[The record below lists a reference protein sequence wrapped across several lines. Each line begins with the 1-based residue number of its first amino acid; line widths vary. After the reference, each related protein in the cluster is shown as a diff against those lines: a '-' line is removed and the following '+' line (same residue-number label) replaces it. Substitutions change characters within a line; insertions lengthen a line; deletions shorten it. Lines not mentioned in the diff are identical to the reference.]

1 MGLPNQALVDNP
13 VQGFMDLISKQARIT
28 LKQKLFYSYSNTITM
43 YNLTLNLFFSPFP
56 LDCVLVGSTFW
67 GLWRHNNGAFNYY
80 LVYITK
86 LNATHLNF
94 VLQYNNKRT
103 RSYERTKEVLI
114 LDKIPNKKDISVNS
128 SVIARHKERN
138 PEWYRSGT
146 VVGFSGTAYASV
158 KFDDDKEAWIT
169 FENLRLVR
177 RPHFCVNDM

>member
-1 MGLPNQALVDNP
+1 
-13 VQGFMDLISKQARIT
+13 
-28 LKQKLFYSYSNTITM
+28 M
-43 YNLTLNLFFSPFP
+43 YNLTLTLCFFLFP

-67 GLWRHNNGAFNYY
+67 GLWNFKKRAFNYY
-80 LVYITK
+80 EVYIIK

-94 VLQYNNKRT
+94 VLKYGNKLT

-128 SVIARHKERN
+128 SVIARHRESI

-158 KFDDDKEAWIT
+158 KFDDDKEAWVK